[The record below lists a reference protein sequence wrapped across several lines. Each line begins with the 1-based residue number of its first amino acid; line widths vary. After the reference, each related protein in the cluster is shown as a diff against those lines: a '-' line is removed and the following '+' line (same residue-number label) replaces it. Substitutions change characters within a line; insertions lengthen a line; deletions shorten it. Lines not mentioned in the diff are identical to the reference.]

1 MHAVCPVEERGG
13 LSTINLK
20 KFKMKTFDVKGFK
33 REAVGKKDSK
43 KLRADGNVPC
53 VLYGGE
59 EPVHFYVNSKVFL
72 KLLYTPNVYLLNL
85 DVDGEVTK
93 AIIQDAQFHAV
104 EDEVLHVDFLKI
116 SDGKPVKI
124 DVPIKV
130 TGYAKGMKA
139 GGKLK
144 VNLRRLRVKA
154 LAENLPDTI
163 PVAIDNLEIG
173 QSVRVGELE
182 MENIEFLNSKS
193 VPVASIVVTRAA
205 KAAAGTDENIDDAE
219 GGSEEATADEAAE

>member
-1 MHAVCPVEERGG
+1 MHAVCPVNERGG

-20 KFKMKTFDVKGFK
+20 IFKMKTFDVKGFK

-59 EPVHFYVNSKVFL
+59 EPVHFYVASKVFL

-85 DVDGEVTK
+85 DIDGEVTK
-93 AIIQDAQFHAV
+93 AIIQDSQFHAV

-116 SDGKPVKI
+116 SDDKPVKI
-124 DVPIKV
+124 EVPIKIN
-130 TGYAKGMKA
+130 GYAKGMKA

-144 VNLRRLRVKA
+144 VNLRRLKVKA

-163 PVAIDNLEIG
+163 PVVIDELAIG
-173 QSVRVGELE
+173 QSVRVGDLE
-182 MENIEFLNSKS
+182 MENIEFLNTKS
-193 VPVASIVVTRAA
+193 VPVASIVITRAA
-205 KAAAGTDENIDDAE
+205 KAAALQAAKAGDAQ
-219 GGSEEATADEAAE
+219 